1 MTDDE
6 IDAAIRA
13 IVPAE
18 CFRANAGARAI
29 YRAGY
34 IAGIEAAAKVCDRRI
49 LGDLN
54 REEQEAKRCADMIR
68 GLLFLAALPGDPA
81 VHNGRD

>member
-13 IVPAE
+13 VVPAE

-29 YRAGY
+29 YRAGFVAGCVAAIDACE
-34 IAGIEAAAKVCDRRI
+34 IAVPMAHTYASENADIYLAQDTAKGRCISEIRRI
-49 LGDLN
+49 
-54 REEQEAKRCADMIR
+54 AKK
-68 GLLFLAALPGDPA
+68 
-81 VHNGRD
+81 V

>member
-18 CFRANAGARAI
+18 CFRANAVAREI

-34 IAGIEAAAKVCDRRI
+34 LAGYKAGASECEGVT
-49 LGDLN
+49 
-54 REEQEAKRCADMIR
+54 
-68 GLLFLAALPGDPA
+68 ALRFDG
-81 VHNGRD
+81 GTQ

>member
-18 CFRANAGARAI
+18 CFRAHAGAREI

-34 IAGIEAAAKVCDRRI
+34 LAGYKAGASECEGVT
-49 LGDLN
+49 
-54 REEQEAKRCADMIR
+54 
-68 GLLFLAALPGDPA
+68 ALRFDG
-81 VHNGRD
+81 GTQ